1 MFRRNVTVGRADAS
15 FVSALPKAHFFASA
29 GGPHPVS
36 VAAARHR
43 WSRRCQRGSPH
54 HPPRR

>member
-29 GGPHPVS
+29 GGPD
-36 VAAARHR
+36 
-43 WSRRCQRGSPH
+43 
-54 HPPRR
+54 PR